1 MANKNDLTAFNPQI
15 AAFAMPQSSPL
26 TEAGNAMIKGSDFIW
41 AQKLN
46 GIKAKAGELE
56 LKRAQQEYDK
66 AEAINPIEIAS
77 KQAAL
82 DDSVK
87 TYAQNDLLRPLALK
101 EATAKANKAAFDDD
115 TKEIKFNSELAKDR
129 ASINRDDAIA
139 SNYFANAREQNIK
152 NSVLEDDVKQNNF
165 RLNAYANLND
175 VKELDKNHKDAIG
188 AILSDEKLN
197 AKQKYENIRLR
208 NGAYEK
214 QRNAINSFEALSRKD
229 MPRGSAINPFE
240 TDMAFERLGG
250 ELPEYIKT
258 ADAQTRL
265 AYKDAY
271 VKTQTDAG
279 LNKAVAAINDEGE
292 MLKNLPVGQQNKIQN
307 ARAILDMFVPYTK
320 DLVANESQISG
331 IQDNI
336 TAPAAKFLG
345 LNADRTANLYADAEA
360 IAERI
365 KATTKGG
372 GAAIKRDAYNAIQPV
387 NTFFNTTIAGNTAR
401 IRDQLAVLKETA
413 DMFKAQGNYK
423 GGELIE
429 SQLKNYVDSFPNEIS
444 SRLKKDFG
452 IEDKKGKTDDIAE
465 DFAQKA
471 QMNKNARKPG
481 NIRHRA
487 AESDFYNMM
496 DENGGAYI
504 GDGGP
509 LTEEW

>member
-66 AEAINPIEIAS
+66 AEAINPIDIAS

-129 ASINRDDAIA
+129 ASISRDDAIA
-139 SNYFANAREQNIK
+139 SNYFASAREQNIK

-214 QRNAINSFEALSRKD
+214 QRNAINSFEVLSRKD

-271 VKTQTDAG
+271 VKTQTNSG
-279 LNKAVAAINDEGE
+279 LNKAVEDNGLSLNIKKRQPTATERTQITDLLSLSDQLLSARGKFTGAEQGVAQNVLHGAAKIVNTQDPAVQSFKNKVEYIRQSSKNLMTRGRILKDEYEDMMKALPNPNEWTDKDYMTKSDEALNKMIASMVNKIDTLEASGIDTRALREVMGPKIKRLVSDGYFYKDLRDYDENGDLIVKKVSPRDEGE
-292 MLKNLPVGQQNKIQN
+292 TAEEAFKNKVKTVKSDNRN
-307 ARAILDMFVPYTK
+307 SSV
-320 DLVANESQISG
+320 SG
-331 IQDNI
+331 
-336 TAPAAKFLG
+336 A
-345 LNADRTANLYADAEA
+345 
-360 IAERI
+360 
-365 KATTKGG
+365 
-372 GAAIKRDAYNAIQPV
+372 
-387 NTFFNTTIAGNTAR
+387 
-401 IRDQLAVLKETA
+401 
-413 DMFKAQGNYK
+413 
-423 GGELIE
+423 
-429 SQLKNYVDSFPNEIS
+429 
-444 SRLKKDFG
+444 
-452 IEDKKGKTDDIAE
+452 
-465 DFAQKA
+465 
-471 QMNKNARKPG
+471 
-481 NIRHRA
+481 
-487 AESDFYNMM
+487 
-496 DENGGAYI
+496 
-504 GDGGP
+504 